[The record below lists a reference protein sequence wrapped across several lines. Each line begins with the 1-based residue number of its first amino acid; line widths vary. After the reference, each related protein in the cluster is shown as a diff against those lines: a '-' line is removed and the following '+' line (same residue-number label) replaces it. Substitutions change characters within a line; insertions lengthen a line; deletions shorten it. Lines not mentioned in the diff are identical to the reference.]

1 MIGFFAMSKQSRN
14 FSAKFKPELYNR
26 LLMGEKD
33 LNTLVTENNIHSNL
47 FRSLKKE
54 IFMKL
59 Q

>member
-1 MIGFFAMSKQSRN
+1 MSKQSRN
-14 FSAKFKPELYNR
+14 FSAKFKPEPYNR